1 MTEKLYP
8 TLPTAPSMN
17 YQESFHINTVRK
29 YYQEII
35 DLRDK
40 YQNKQKRYKIIYNR
54 LLHTSIGATS
64 VGIASGI
71 SAFGISFTVVGIP
84 IGASLGVVSTASSGI
99 GGILLLTSKK
109 YKKKLLKCYE
119 LLDKITSAIATF
131 DVLISQSLND
141 GTVIDANEFLKLQAI
156 YLQVIQDV
164 KNVDGKMKI
173 TTEENFQRTILDE
186 IKNLKKVMEEK

>member
-29 YYQEII
+29 YYQEIT

-40 YQNKQKRYKIIYNR
+40 YQNKQKKYKIIYNR

-71 SAFGISFTVVGIP
+71 SAFGILFTVVGIP
-84 IGASLGVVSTASSGI
+84 IGVSLGIVSTASSGI
-99 GGILLLTSKK
+99 GEILLLSSKK

-119 LLDKITSAIATF
+119 LLDKITSAIARLL
-131 DVLISQSLND
+131 DVLISQSLNG
-141 GTVIDANEFLKLQAI
+141 GTVIDANEFSKLPGN
-156 YLQVIQDV
+156 LSSSNTRC
-164 KNVDGKMKI
+164 KNV
-173 TTEENFQRTILDE
+173 
-186 IKNLKKVMEEK
+186 